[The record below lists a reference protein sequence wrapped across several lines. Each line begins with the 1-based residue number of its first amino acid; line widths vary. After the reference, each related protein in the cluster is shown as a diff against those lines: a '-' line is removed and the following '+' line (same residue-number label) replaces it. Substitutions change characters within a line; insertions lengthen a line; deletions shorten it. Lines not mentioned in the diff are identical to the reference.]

1 MSKSIYILLVLILV
15 SLLLIFWTARGYR
28 QGGPTKAYELR
39 AGSLQSSSATSSAG
53 GRGTSDT
60 LLISDIHDGGVN
72 NKGWGRSEDD
82 TGGCAGGSV
91 AAIESVV
98 KDFAAQGGKYIIFGG
113 DSLTHD
119 SQDGDAMIQSAEQHL
134 KIFRKYVDGANILYA
149 NGNHDGAMNGKAFFG
164 CRDPESGRVESD
176 SKRWA
181 NLLIQ
186 YGVVS
191 NNLVGGNTDT
201 FRKTGYYMKNIPD
214 SQIYLANFNSVLLR
228 APSWDGG
235 HALTKDCKSA
245 EYWRDAVDSPNAP
258 DMIDRLYSDLQSLPS
273 GSEVYIVTHYPYF
286 GRGDGTGH
294 STDRTSSHGGPKE
307 FFDLTTTNGKPL
319 GDFSN
324 KIKGFLTAHT
334 HKRLVVGEKDG
345 KQWLNMPAF
354 HPNNWGCC
362 AKNSDCG
369 TIDNASACLARKAT
383 DYCTCEDEAAQ
394 PAFAYANIK
403 DIFQPKDM
411 YLKC

>member
-1 MSKSIYILLVLILV
+1 MKKSIYILLVLILV
-15 SLLLIFWTARGYR
+15 SLLLIFCAARGY
-28 QGGPTKAYELR
+28 P
-39 AGSLQSSSATSSAG
+39 ATSSAR
-53 GRGTSDT
+53 GRSTSDT
-60 LLISDIHDGGVN
+60 LLISDIHDGGK
-72 NKGWGRSEDD
+72 KGWGQSEDD
-82 TGGCAGGSV
+82 TRSRANARGCAGGSA
-91 AAIESVV
+91 AAIDFVV
-98 KDFAAQGGKYIIFGG
+98 SEFKNQGGRYIIFGG

-119 SQDGDAMIQSAEQHL
+119 SESATAMIDSTREHL
-134 KIFRKYVDGANILYA
+134 EIFSKYVDLANVIYA

-164 CRDPESGRVESD
+164 CKDESD

-181 NLLIQ
+181 DLLIEK
-186 YGVVS
+186 GVVS
-191 NNLVGGNTDT
+191 NIVGGNTDT
-201 FRKTGYYMKNIPD
+201 FRKTGYYMKNIPYG
-214 SQIYLANFNSVLLR
+214 SNIYVANFNSVLLR

-245 EYWRDAVDSPNAP
+245 EYWDEAVDSPNAP

-294 STDRTSSHGGPKE
+294 STDRTSRRGGPNE
-307 FFDLTTTNGKPL
+307 FFDLTTTNGKKIS
-319 GDFSN
+319 DFSN

-345 KQWLNMPAF
+345 KRWLNMPAF

-369 TIDNASACLARKAT
+369 TIDDARTCLEKNAT

-403 DIFQPKDM
+403 DIFQTKDM

>member
-15 SLLLIFWTARGYR
+15 SLLLIFWTAS

-39 AGSLQSSSATSSAG
+39 AGSLQSSSAG

-91 AAIESVV
+91 AALESVV

-119 SQDGDAMIQSAEQHL
+119 SQEGDAMIQSAEQHL
-134 KIFRKYVDGANILYA
+134 EIFSQYVDLANVLYA

-164 CRDPESGRVESD
+164 CKGEPD

-181 NLLIQ
+181 DLLIRK
-186 YGVVS
+186 GVVS
-191 NNLVGGNTDT
+191 NLVGGNTDI
-201 FRKTGYYMKNIPD
+201 FRKTGYYMKNIPSG
-214 SQIYLANFNSVLLR
+214 SQTYLANFNSVLLR
-228 APSWDGG
+228 APSWDAG
-235 HALTKDCKSA
+235 HALTTDC
-245 EYWRDAVDSPNAP
+245 EYAKHWRDAVDSPNAP
-258 DMIDRLYSDLQSLPS
+258 DMIDRLYSDLQSLPA

-294 STDRTSSHGGPKE
+294 STDRGPCTKHHPCVGGPTE
-307 FFDLTTTNGKPL
+307 FFALTNRNGKPL

-369 TIDNASACLARKAT
+369 TIDDASACLAKKAT